1 MCLSNFIREHKHE
14 ILKKWEDDL
23 RVLDSP
29 VLKRHSD
36 FTRPYAAQL
45 VDTVITDL
53 QMPHTPCSL
62 AENFVFRIRSQDE
75 TTSSPHVPVERRRSG
90 YSINHLMSEYRALRT
105 SVLKVWAASSN
116 SSLSPASRSDMLRFN
131 QLVDQALSE
140 SVLRFT
146 QLTASVVENE
156 RLRLNAVLEAAP
168 VGIGMADPQGR
179 VLLTN
184 SENRRIWGN
193 HAPAHRVE
201 DYGEWKGW
209 WADGSERHGQPLQ
222 AHEWGLARALAGEEQ
237 VRDVVEIEPF
247 GEGGNRRTVL
257 LNAEPIRDRAGAII
271 GSVVAQVDITSQIKA
286 EAALR
291 ESEAKF
297 RTITNAMPQMVWSTL
312 PDGYHDYYNRQW
324 YEFTGVPEGST
335 DGEGWNGMFHPDD
348 QAHAWEVWQNSLV
361 TGEPYEILYRLRH
374 HSGEYR
380 WVLGRALPV
389 RDEQGRILRWMG
401 TCTDI
406 HHQKTTEEELKLVNR
421 RKDEFLAMLAHEL
434 RNPLAPIS
442 TAAQLLKGAAR
453 DETRVQQASE
463 IIARQTRHL
472 TRLVDDLLD
481 VSRVT
486 RGLVKLQLEVIDF
499 KRCVRSAIE
508 QIRPL
513 IDVRQQQLQVD
524 LGNDDA
530 RVRGDFMRLV
540 QVIANVLNNASK
552 FTPLRGSINVQLS
565 LRGDMVQLTIR
576 DNGIGIPASLLPD
589 VFELFTQGERA
600 SDRSQG
606 GLGLGLTLVK
616 SITQLHGGRIEAA
629 SDGAGC
635 GSSFTFILPRTQ
647 LAPAAEQTAPE
658 VQAHTVGKTLSI
670 MIVDDNPD
678 AAQSL
683 STLLSLDGHQVTVKA
698 DGNSA
703 LNASAGAAVYILDIG
718 LPDING
724 YEVARRLRHQPKTA
738 GATLIALTGYGQ
750 PHDRVQSK
758 AAGFDHHLVKPVD
771 WEQLSAIL
779 ARIE

>member
-14 ILKKWEDDL
+14 ILKEWEDDL

-62 AENFVFRIRSQDE
+62 TENFVFRIRSQDE
-75 TTSSPHVPVERRRSG
+75 TTSSPHVPVERRRSD

-116 SSLSPASRSDMLRFN
+116 SSVSPASRSDMLRFN

-486 RGLVKLQLEVIDF
+486 RGLVKLQLEVVDF